1 MKFKTIEEMGKEIAE
16 RALDEYKYNGKTI
29 REWAD
34 ILSKENCVEV
44 VRCKDCKFYKQ
55 EYSDDYFRCQIFQ
68 GAYEK
73 GFPTEED
80 DFCIYG
86 ERKEK

>member
-1 MKFKTIEEMGKEIAE
+1 MKFKTIEEMVKEIAE

-44 VRCKDCKFYKQ
+44 VRCKDCKHKYN
-55 EYSDDYFRCQIFQ
+55 EDSPEDLWCYWVDID
-68 GAYEK
+68 
-73 GFPTEED
+73 ED
-80 DFCIYG
+80 DFCSHG
-86 ERKEK
+86 ERKNDLAK